1 MIRKARSYGS
11 AEEKQ
16 ATQSARLTTAVLI
29 VLGIAAFFSPLK
41 KGIPVVCGAKAVSL
55 SPSKSSLLGSFTMT
69 GSPCCF
75 RKRLW
80 IGAFITLP

>member
-29 VLGIAAFFSPLK
+29 VLGIAAFFFSFEN
-41 KGIPVVCGAKAVSL
+41 GIIHRSKSGDQRLAGAKA
-55 SPSKSSLLGSFTMT
+55 
-69 GSPCCF
+69 C
-75 RKRLW
+75 
-80 IGAFITLP
+80 